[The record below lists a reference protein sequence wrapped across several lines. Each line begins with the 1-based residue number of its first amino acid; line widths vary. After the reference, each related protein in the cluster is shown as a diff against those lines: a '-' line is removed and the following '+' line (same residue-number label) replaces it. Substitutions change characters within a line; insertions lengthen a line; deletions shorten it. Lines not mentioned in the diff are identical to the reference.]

1 MTIDDVPNLTEAE
14 LVEVLNSGPATAT
27 KRGLQPYEVVMPNG
41 KKYGDFTHEDIVQ
54 HKALLDAV
62 MERLTKM
69 HEGKLTELEMEERMG
84 KPSTH

>member
-1 MTIDDVPNLTEAE
+1 
-14 LVEVLNSGPATAT
+14 
-27 KRGLQPYEVVMPNG
+27 MPNG